1 MTTQEQ
7 DITNLVTQTPEQTE
21 DVAPPREQTV
31 LARAIMASESAAKQ
45 LLEQNYTNVQ
55 PLLNGV

>member
-7 DITNLVTQTPEQTE
+7 DITNLVTQTPEKTE

-45 LLEQNYTNVQ
+45 LLEQNQTNV
-55 PLLNGV
+55 

>member
-7 DITNLVTQTPEQTE
+7 DITNLVTQTPEQTNNTPTVKQE
-21 DVAPPREQTV
+21 TV

-45 LLEQNYTNVQ
+45 LLEQIK
-55 PLLNGV
+55 

>member
-21 DVAPPREQTV
+21 DVATPREETA
-31 LARAIMASESAAKQ
+31 LSRARMACESAAKQ
-45 LLEQNYTNVQ
+45 LLEQN
-55 PLLNGV
+55 